1 MLDVS
6 EVQTGALARQYDGPE
21 LEVEVEVEGVRGVRE
36 PQGGGELR
44 PRQYD
49 GQLEGLQDG
58 VLQPG
63 GAVGLVVVEGR
74 VSGEQQSDGVEEEE
88 EEEEPRGEP
97 GEPGYCRGEVRPLLL
112 AGRGNLQPPARPPV
126 HPGPG
131 EPRYSLRCSL

>member
-1 MLDVS
+1 MVLDVS
-6 EVQTGALARQYDGPE
+6 EVQTGALAGARRYDGP
-21 LEVEVEVEGVRGVRE
+21 EVEVEGVRGVRE

-49 GQLEGLQDG
+49 GQHEGLQDG

-63 GAVGLVVVEGR
+63 GAVGLVVGVEVVEGR

-88 EEEEPRGEP
+88 EPR

-131 EPRYSLRCSL
+131 ESRYSLRCSL